1 MPKLT
6 LLTATFDMSNTLSV
20 LTANISAHVV
30 AFTTLASP
38 LLAIAVSVVSLM
50 WIYYK
55 FKNEKQK
62 FDNHDNSKSNKKD

>member
-1 MPKLT
+1 
-6 LLTATFDMSNTLSV
+6 MSNTLSV

-30 AFTTLASP
+30 AFTTVVSP

-55 FKNEKQK
+55 FKNEKKK
-62 FDNHDNSKSNKKD
+62 FENYEDTKSNKED